1 MRYKYIYNMKNK
13 YFIYRR
19 YYKDITITKSFKN
32 IKDVLCY
39 KFIQILKLKCGIFKF
54 NKSRISYWRVQT

>member
-19 YYKDITITKSFKN
+19 FYKDITITKSFKN

-39 KFIQILKLKCGIFKF
+39 KFIQELKLKCGIFKF
-54 NKSRISYWRVQT
+54 NKSIISYWRV